1 LPVIDYLNA
10 VTGWDLSA
18 DDYLIISERIFNL
31 RKAFN
36 VREGLPAKDQRMNE
50 RAVGNPPLH
59 KGPLKGITIDIEG
72 LQKEFFEIVGW
83 EYPGGGPSQAKM
95 KELDIASLFDS
106 R

>member
-1 LPVIDYLNA
+1 LYISSTA
-10 VTGWDLSA
+10 TGWDLSA
-18 DDYLIISERIFNL
+18 DDYLIIGERIFNL

-36 VREGLPAKDQRMNE
+36 VDEGLLPEDQRMNE
-50 RAVGNPPLH
+50 RAVGKPPLQ

-83 EYPGGGPSQAKM
+83 ENPSGGPSQAKM
-95 KELDIASLFDS
+95 KELGLASLFATRKS